1 MDNDVSA
8 GSTATTPSVS
18 TLGQLAL
25 GLTLLAFGL
34 GHTEV
39 IDGVTAANAVSIATY
54 VGGIA
59 LFVAGLLALRSSDS
73 DGFTGTAFAGLGAFW
88 FTWGI
93 GAGDTVSAN
102 AAGLFLLLF
111 ALLALSLT
119 LGSAGAGMFVRG
131 TYGALFVAMLLLA
144 IAAFGDTDSL
154 ARAGGWFAAAGGLV
168 AWYGATASM
177 SGLPTALPGRAAG
190 RGVTATG

>member
-8 GSTATTPSVS
+8 GGTATIPSVS

-34 GHTEV
+34 GHTAV
-39 IDGVTAANAVSIATY
+39 IDDVTAADAVSIATY

-59 LFVAGLLALRSSDS
+59 LFVAGLLALRD

-88 FTWGI
+88 FTWGV

-119 LGSAGAGMFVRG
+119 LGSAGAGVFVRG
-131 TYGALFVAMLLLA
+131 TYGALFVALLLLA
-144 IAAFGDTDSL
+144 VAAFGDADGL
-154 ARAGGWFAAAGGLV
+154 AKVGGWFAAAGGVL

-177 SGLPTALPGRAAG
+177 AGLPTALPGRAAG